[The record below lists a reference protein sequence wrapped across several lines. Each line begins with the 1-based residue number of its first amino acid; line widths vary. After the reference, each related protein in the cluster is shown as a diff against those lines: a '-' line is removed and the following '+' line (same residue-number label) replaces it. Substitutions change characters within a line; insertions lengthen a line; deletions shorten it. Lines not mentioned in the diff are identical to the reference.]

1 MRPQTAPEKG
11 LLLREMH
18 HRVKNNLQ
26 VITSLLSLQAHKA
39 PDPKTRV
46 LLHESQNRVRAMA
59 MVHET
64 LYRSDDLCA
73 VDCAEYLRALA
84 GPLYQSYGL
93 EPGAVQLRFQ
103 VPPGARISVET
114 ATPFGLIVNE
124 LISNALKHA
133 FPGGRRGEIVVRLE
147 RLGADQYRLLVSDDG
162 VGVPTHLDL
171 RHTGTLGLRLV
182 RALAE
187 QLDGSVR
194 LARGEGSRF
203 EVTLRDQAAVG

>member
-1 MRPQTAPEKG
+1 MRELVTEEKE
-11 LLLREMH
+11 LLLREIH

-26 VITSLLSLQAHKA
+26 VITSLLSLQANKVS
-39 PDPKTRV
+39 DPKTRA

-64 LYRSDDLCA
+64 LYRSDDLRA

-93 EPGAVQLRFQ
+93 EPGAVELRIQ
-103 VPPGARISVET
+103 VPPGMRISLET

-124 LISNALKHA
+124 LITNALKHA

-147 RLGADQYRLLVSDDG
+147 ALGERRFRLLVSDDG
-162 VGVPTHLDL
+162 VGFPTGRDPN
-171 RHTGTLGLRLV
+171 RPETLGLRLV
-182 RALAE
+182 QALTE
-187 QLDGSVR
+187 QLDGRVWVG
-194 LARGEGSRF
+194 RGSGTRF
-203 EVTLRDQAAVG
+203 EITLRDQKQ

>member
-1 MRPQTAPEKG
+1 VHELVREEKE
-11 LLLREMH
+11 LLLREIH

-26 VITSLLSLQAHKA
+26 VITSLLSLQAHKVS
-39 PDPKTRV
+39 DPKTRA

-59 MVHET
+59 IVHET
-64 LYRSDDLCA
+64 LYRSDDLHA

-93 EPGAVQLRFQ
+93 EPGAVELRVQ
-103 VPPGARISVET
+103 VPPGTRISLEA

-147 RLGADQYRLLVSDDG
+147 PLGEHRYRLLVSDDG
-162 VGVPTHLDL
+162 VGFPSGRDP
-171 RHTGTLGLRLV
+171 RRPETLGLRLV
-182 RALAE
+182 QALAE

-194 LARGEGSRF
+194 LVRGVGTRF
-203 EVTLRDQAAVG
+203 EVTLRDQKQ